1 MTNVAEVVTPRH
13 RVSATL
19 QTLAPHHAHD
29 IASVIPFPHSL
40 FFALSP
46 ARIHLLGLSL
56 VGIDGPAIDPY
67 VLTAKRWCD
76 AVKVVAD
83 PGPIGIEG
91 ILAKMTLP
99 MWSPEDYKRLWG
111 LIGCPNALDYLQH
124 ATALAPHQ
132 IAILDEL
139 PPSIR
144 HDSIVRHLRR
154 PLEARV
160 LAHSFGDLKCA
171 KMLLRAAKQSKN
183 RKSLFGKASNVLSKA
198 WKFAAAPE
206 VDHPNITPIRTDA
219 ELRRVALRF
228 RNCLR
233 DHADKASVGEVAFYV
248 YEGEEPAVVMI
259 SRPVAGTYVIEQML
273 GPGNSCLST
282 ATQQVIREALA
293 GVGVVDRRE
302 AARRKAIDHCLSA
315 LRLAQIDAAEEL
327 DRYCRVFF
335 TQMEIAELPDEEFW
349 PWWL

>member
-1 MTNVAEVVTPRH
+1 MSDVAEVIRH

-40 FFALSP
+40 FFTLSP

-67 VLTAKRWCD
+67 MLTAKRWCD
-76 AVKVVAD
+76 AVKLLSD
-83 PGPIGIEG
+83 PGPIGLES
-91 ILAKMTLP
+91 ILAKMALP
-99 MWSPEDYKRLWG
+99 MWSPEDYRRLWS
-111 LIGCPNALDYLQH
+111 LIGCPYAMDYLQH
-124 ATALAPHQ
+124 ARALAPLQ
-132 IAILDEL
+132 VAILDEL
-139 PPSIR
+139 PPALR
-144 HDSIVRHLRR
+144 HDSIVRHLHR

-160 LAHSFGDLKCA
+160 LAHAFDDQKRA

-183 RKSLFGKASNVLSKA
+183 RKSLFGRASNILSKS

-259 SRPVAGTYVIEQML
+259 SRPVAGTYIIDQML
-273 GPGNSCLST
+273 GPGNAFLST

-302 AARRKAIDHCLSA
+302 AARRKAIDSCLSS
-315 LRLAQIDAAEEL
+315 LRTAPIDTAEEI
-327 DRYCRVFF
+327 DRPCRAFF
-335 TQMEIAELPDEEFW
+335 NQMEITELPDEEFW

>member
-1 MTNVAEVVTPRH
+1 MSEVAEVVRH

-19 QTLAPHHAHD
+19 ETLAPHHAQD
-29 IASVIPFPHSL
+29 VAGVIPFPHSM
-40 FFALSP
+40 FFTLSS
-46 ARIHLLGLSL
+46 ARIHLLGISL
-56 VGIDGPAIDPY
+56 IGIDGPAIDQM

-76 AVKVVAD
+76 AVKVLAD
-83 PGPIGIEG
+83 PGPIGLEG

-99 MWSPEDYKRLWG
+99 MWSPVDYKLLWD
-111 LIGCPNALDYLQH
+111 LIGCPHALAYLQH
-124 ATALAPHQ
+124 APALTAHQ
-132 IAILDEL
+132 IAILHEL
-139 PPSIR
+139 PPILR
-144 HDSIVRHLRR
+144 HDNIVRHLHR

-160 LAHSFGDLKCA
+160 LAHGFGDQKRA
-171 KMLLRAAKQSKN
+171 KMLLRAVKQSKN
-183 RKSLFGKASNVLSKA
+183 RKSFFGKAWSILAKT

-233 DHADKASVGEVAFYV
+233 DHADKASAGEAAFYV

-259 SRPVAGTYVIEQML
+259 SRPVAGTYAIEQML
-273 GPGNSCLST
+273 GPGNAFLST

-293 GVGVVDRRE
+293 GIGVVDRRE
-302 AARRKAIDHCLSA
+302 AARRKAIDHCLSD
-315 LRLAQIDAAEEL
+315 LRLAPIDNAEEI
-327 DRYCRVFF
+327 DRSCRAFF
-335 TQMEIAELPDEEFW
+335 NQIEITELPDDEFW